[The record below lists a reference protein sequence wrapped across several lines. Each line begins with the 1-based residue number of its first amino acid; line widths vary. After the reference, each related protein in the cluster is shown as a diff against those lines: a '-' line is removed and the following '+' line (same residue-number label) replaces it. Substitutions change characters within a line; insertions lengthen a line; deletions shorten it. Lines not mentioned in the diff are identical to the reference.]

1 MAKLKNILKIGDLI
15 LIGLLSLVIIVSFL
29 TLHLLRINGE
39 FVSIYVEG
47 NQIYRLS
54 LKEDTEIKVN
64 GIMGVTRIRV
74 QKGSV
79 TIVEA
84 PCPNK
89 ICKKMGKISR
99 SGEILVCVPNRLV
112 LRITGKMDSEIDA
125 ITM

>member
-79 TIVEA
+79 NIVEA

-112 LRITGKMDSEIDA
+112 LRITGKMDSEIDG